1 MNSSTAGTSERTLRS
16 MLAIL
21 FVQFGPSVIFR
32 AEADSDYA
40 SKSREGQNK
49 CNIREII
56 MTVAIKDQKWD
67 CREMPLGP
75 SGVPVLDVEVVEAA
89 RTQRRRKQPPYRSP
103 TSRRLFF
110 GRPEFDGSVNDVHG
124 QSKHEP

>member
-75 SGVPVLDVEVVEAA
+75 SGFLFWMLRWLRRLGRSGDV
-89 RTQRRRKQPPYRSP
+89 S
-103 TSRRLFF
+103 SRRIDRQRVAACF
-110 GRPEFDGSVNDVHG
+110 SVVRNLMV
-124 QSKHEP
+124 QSTT